1 MTDTFDYITRF
12 VVIVFG
18 YCLAVLAA
26 GFFLAAILY
35 SQIDVLGYAL
45 SDPFFRDVFT
55 EIRDAWDM
63 TGFYAAVLVGG
74 PVLAVMAGGFSFFP
88 ALVLIIVSEARGWK
102 SSLPYCI
109 GGLVIGLLAMGTGSL
124 FSIHDQQLAAGIAL
138 MTGAFACSGIVGGFV
153 YWLIAGRNAG
163 RFLAR
168 PAE

>member
-1 MTDTFDYITRF
+1 MTDTFDYIMRF

-18 YCLAVLAA
+18 YCIAVLAA

-45 SDPFFRDVFT
+45 SGPFFEDVFT
-55 EIRDAWDM
+55 EIRDAWNM
-63 TGFYAAVLVGG
+63 TGFYAAILVGG

-88 ALVLIIVSEARGWK
+88 AMGLIVIGEARGWK

-109 GGLVIGLLAMGTGSL
+109 GGLLIGLMAMGTGSL
-124 FSIHDQQLAAGIAL
+124 FAFQDQQLAPSIVL
-138 MTGAFACSGIVGGFV
+138 MTGTFACSGVVGGFV

-163 RFLAR
+163 RFLVR
-168 PAE
+168 PVD

>member
-1 MTDTFDYITRF
+1 LTDTFDYITRF
-12 VVIVFG
+12 TIIVFG
-18 YCLAVLAA
+18 YCIAVLAA

-45 SDPFFRDVFT
+45 SDPFFQDVFT
-55 EIRDAWDM
+55 EIRGAWDM
-63 TGFYAAVLVGG
+63 SGFYAAVLVGG
-74 PVLAVMAGGFSFFP
+74 PVLAVMAGGFSFIP
-88 ALVLIIVSEARGWK
+88 ALALIVISELRGWK

-109 GGLVIGLLAMGTGSL
+109 GGLVIGLLAISTGSL
-124 FSIHDQQLAAGIAL
+124 LSVTDRELAASVVL
-138 MTGAFACSGIVGGFV
+138 LTGAFAGSGIIGGFV